1 MFLTFHVGSILCSLF
16 VHCVIMSAELCLQIR
31 FRDSK
36 PYLLLKSNVGQLI
49 IRMSSYSRVVQFL
62 REIYVKYYFKSIKN
76 EKVINNKSG
85 EKDKVEEPGINY
97 NQLYDPSTIVW
108 KEAWKITESII
119 KLMNNDI
126 RNKNKKFI
134 VVTLSNPLQV
144 HPDKFYRKKL
154 QEKFGISD
162 LFYPDK
168 RIKKLGDEDGFMVI
182 NLAEKMQNHAEQT
195 NSFFHGFNNTII
207 GEGHWNERGH
217 SIASHIISKKMCE
230 NFKLF

>member
-1 MFLTFHVGSILCSLF
+1 MELDYFTITNHWSL
-16 VHCVIMSAELCLQIR
+16 
-31 FRDSK
+31 
-36 PYLLLKSNVGQLI
+36 
-49 IRMSSYSRVVQFL
+49 
-62 REIYVKYYFKSIKN
+62 
-76 EKVINNKSG
+76 
-85 EKDKVEEPGINY
+85 EPGINH

-119 KLMNNDI
+119 KLMNSDI

-168 RIKKLGDEDGFMVI
+168 RIKKLGDDEGFMVI
-182 NLAEKMQNHAEQT
+182 NLAKKMQNRAEQT

-207 GEGHWNERGH
+207 GEGHWNELGH